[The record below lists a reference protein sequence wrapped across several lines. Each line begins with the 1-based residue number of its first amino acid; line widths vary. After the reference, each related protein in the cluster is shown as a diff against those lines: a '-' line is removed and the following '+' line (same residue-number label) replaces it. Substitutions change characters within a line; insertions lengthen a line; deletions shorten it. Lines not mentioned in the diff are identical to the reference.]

1 MNVVTGIAV
10 YFVLWWISLFM
21 VLPWGN
27 RPDADVQE
35 RNSPSAPSKPRI
47 GMKALATTVLAAVFW
62 VLIWLVVQS
71 DLIPVR
77 EVAPV

>member
-1 MNVVTGIAV
+1 
-10 YFVLWWISLFM
+10 
-21 VLPWGN
+21 
-27 RPDADVQE
+27 
-35 RNSPSAPSKPRI
+35 
-47 GMKALATTVLAAVFW
+47 MKAFVTTALAAVFW